1 MQYSSWVKGLFSR
14 ISYNSW
20 WVVSISETKFNKS
33 RFSFRFSF
41 CLTYKT
47 LWVFVAK
54 EDSLHAFDLLS
65 RNWRCVSLKSVLNM
79 KQPTSEED
87 KKNSRETLN
96 SLCSVSA
103 LLLSVACC
111 MALIHVELRIQEH
124 HRLISH
130 SVTVCDQMETQILR
144 KVQQNYERWQVT
156 KVDDIKGHLQGTNGK
171 ENFCKMFWFLMLT
184 SACFRSWRLW
194 NLSLFNIM
202 YRSNRSFNNPPSP
215 PPPGI
220 PRAFDTFAV
229 PGRREF
235 DYQCLPGGGEFD
247 PYALGVGNLNCTLDF
262 MWNLWRGELHGGH
275 GVRGFSWKR
284 LCLCGQ
290 LWC

>member
-1 MQYSSWVKGLFSR
+1 
-14 ISYNSW
+14 
-20 WVVSISETKFNKS
+20 
-33 RFSFRFSF
+33 
-41 CLTYKT
+41 
-47 LWVFVAK
+47 
-54 EDSLHAFDLLS
+54 
-65 RNWRCVSLKSVLNM
+65 M

-130 SVTVCDQMETQILR
+130 SVTFCDQMETQILR
-144 KVQQNYERWQVT
+144 KVQQNYERWQVM

-171 ENFCKMFWFLMLT
+171 ENFYKMFWFLMLT

-202 YRSNRSFNNPPSP
+202 YKSNRSFNNPPP
-215 PPPGI
+215 APGHTPGI
-220 PRAFDTFAV
+220 WHLCR
-229 PGRREF
+229 PGQEGIWLSESSRGWGIWSPCVR
-235 DYQCLPGGGEFD
+235 GGEF
-247 PYALGVGNLNCTLDF
+247 
-262 MWNLWRGELHGGH
+262 ELHPRFHVKSLAWRAAWGT
-275 GVRGFSWKR
+275 
-284 LCLCGQ
+284 
-290 LWC
+290 WC